1 MIWGLLLATQS
12 FANDLPLRPEP
23 PMSVPGECHEAISLT
38 PGVSVDCSALALPLS
53 TAADLLATEKWA
65 DHLYSKST
73 LLLAESDYELQL
85 AEWRIEFLETELV
98 VAQQPVPVLQ
108 RTETHLA
115 IGLLGGVI
123 VTVGAG
129 WALSEVSDE

>member
-1 MIWGLLLATQS
+1 M
-12 FANDLPLRPEP
+12 
-23 PMSVPGECHEAISLT
+23 
-38 PGVSVDCSALALPLS
+38 
-53 TAADLLATEKWA
+53 ATEKWA
-65 DHLYSKST
+65 DHLYSKSS
-73 LLLAESDYELQL
+73 LLLSEKDYEIQL

-115 IGLLGGVI
+115 IGVVGGVI

-129 WALSEVSDE
+129 WALSEVSR

>member
-23 PMSVPGECHEAISLT
+23 PMSVPGECSETISLA
-38 PGVSVDCSALALPLS
+38 PGVSVDCTAVALPLS
-53 TAADLLATEKWA
+53 VAADLLATEKWA
-65 DHLYSKST
+65 DHLYSKSS

-129 WALSEVSDE
+129 WALSEVSQ

>member
-1 MIWGLLLATQS
+1 MIWLLSSVLW
-12 FANDLPLRPEP
+12 ANELPLRPEAP
-23 PMSVPGECHEAISLT
+23 IPVPGECSETISLS
-38 PGVSVDCSALALPLS
+38 PGVSVDCTALALPVS
-53 TAADLLATEKWA
+53 VAADLLATEKWA
-65 DHLYSKST
+65 DHLYSKSS

-108 RTETHLA
+108 RSETHLA
-115 IGLLGGVI
+115 IGLGGGVI

-129 WALSEVSDE
+129 WALSEVSQ

>member
-1 MIWGLLLATQS
+1 MIWLLSSVLW
-12 FANDLPLRPEP
+12 ANELPLRPEAP
-23 PMSVPGECHEAISLT
+23 VPVPGECAESISLS
-38 PGVSVDCSALALPLS
+38 PGVSIDCNALAIPIS

-73 LLLAESDYELQL
+73 LLLSEKDYELQL

-115 IGLLGGVI
+115 IGVVGGVI

-129 WALSEVSDE
+129 WALSEVSR

>member
-23 PMSVPGECHEAISLT
+23 PMAVPGECSEAFDLA
-38 PGVSVDCSALALPLS
+38 PGVSIDCIAVALPLS
-53 TAADLLATEKWA
+53 AVADLLATEKWA
-65 DHLYSKST
+65 DHLYFKST
-73 LLLAESDYELQL
+73 LLLAEKDYEFQL

-98 VAQQPVPVLQ
+98 VAQLPIPVLQ
-108 RTETHLA
+108 RSETHLA
-115 IGLLGGVI
+115 IGLVGGVI

-129 WALSEVSDE
+129 WALSEVSQ

>member
-1 MIWGLLLATQS
+1 M
-12 FANDLPLRPEP
+12 
-23 PMSVPGECHEAISLT
+23 
-38 PGVSVDCSALALPLS
+38 DCSALALPLS

-108 RTETHLA
+108 RSETHLA
-115 IGLLGGVI
+115 IGLVGGVI

-129 WALSEVSDE
+129 WALSEVSQ